1 MTGLAHRG
9 SEVSFGTFGLQALE
23 PAWVTSRQIE
33 ACRVAMTRHI
43 KRGGKV
49 WIRIFPDKPITKK
62 PAETR
67 MGKGKGSPEMWVAVV
82 KPGRVMFEIEGVTR
96 ELAGDARVPEGRSRE
111 ARREDQVCCPRG
123 GGDRMKSE
131 EIRALAENE
140 LVARIAE
147 LEEERFRLKFR
158 SGTEALE
165 EPLRLRSIRRDIARL
180 KTVQRERQL
189 ATRGR

>member
-1 MTGLAHRG
+1 
-9 SEVSFGTFGLQALE
+9 
-23 PAWVTSRQIE
+23 
-33 ACRVAMTRHI
+33 
-43 KRGGKV
+43 
-49 WIRIFPDKPITKK
+49 
-62 PAETR
+62 
-67 MGKGKGSPEMWVAVV
+67 
-82 KPGRVMFEIEGVTR
+82 
-96 ELAGDARVPEGRSRE
+96 
-111 ARREDQVCCPRG
+111 
-123 GGDRMKSE
+123 MKSE
-131 EIRALAENE
+131 EIRALADNE

>member
-1 MTGLAHRG
+1 
-9 SEVSFGTFGLQALE
+9 
-23 PAWVTSRQIE
+23 
-33 ACRVAMTRHI
+33 
-43 KRGGKV
+43 
-49 WIRIFPDKPITKK
+49 
-62 PAETR
+62 
-67 MGKGKGSPEMWVAVV
+67 
-82 KPGRVMFEIEGVTR
+82 
-96 ELAGDARVPEGRSRE
+96 
-111 ARREDQVCCPRG
+111 
-123 GGDRMKSE
+123 MKSE

-189 ATRGR
+189 AARGR